1 MSENVQ
7 RRLNFVRYGLLV
19 VTLVVFAV
27 SLGYLGFFGT
37 AGIVDW
43 GAVILK
49 SVLYTA
55 IVGALAGAVYFGYRS
70 VIANQE

>member
-27 SLGYLGFFGT
+27 SLGYLGFFGS
-37 AGIVDW
+37 AGIVNW
-43 GAVILK
+43 GSVILK
-49 SVLYTA
+49 TVLYTA
-55 IVGALAGAVYFGYRS
+55 IAGALCGAVYFGYRS
-70 VIANQE
+70 VVANQQ